1 MSRRS
6 SPAILAA
13 PLALALALLCVA
25 GFPPGARAQ
34 QTAPQAEVKATV
46 KSELPASI
54 TIQPRPVEDLKA
66 VYATVESV
74 HETLA
79 RTRIGGTIAE
89 LKVKEGDKVTTGQL
103 LATVR
108 DPKLPL
114 QIVSLDARIQ
124 ALQAQQHQAELE
136 LDRAQRLRASGTGT
150 QQRLDDAQSAVDVA
164 RAQITAMKAER
175 AVVEQQL
182 REGEVLAPANGRI
195 LQVKVIDGAVVVP
208 GETVASIAT
217 ETYVL
222 RLHLPERHARFM
234 HEGDPVLVGNRGL
247 APATPQ
253 AATPQAAAPVG
264 ETALKRGTVR
274 QVYPELSGG
283 QVVADA
289 TVTGLGDFFVGERV
303 RVYVATGTRQAIV
316 VPPDW
321 IVRRFGTDFL
331 RLADGSE
338 TPVQVGGPIP
348 ALDGQPGGIEVLSG
362 LKPGDVIVR
371 PEGV

>member
-6 SPAILAA
+6 SPARLAA
-13 PLALALALLCVA
+13 PVLLALLTIA
-25 GFPPGARAQ
+25 GFPSLSRA
-34 QTAPQAEVKATV
+34 E
-46 KSELPASI
+46 PASI

-66 VYATVESV
+66 VFATVESV

-164 RAQITAMKAER
+164 RAQIAAMKAER

-182 REGEVLAPANGRI
+182 HEGEVLAPANGRV

-234 HEGDPVLVGNRGL
+234 HEGDPVLVGSRGL
-247 APATPQ
+247 APAAPQ
-253 AATPQAAAPVG
+253 AVAPSG
-264 ETALKRGTVR
+264 DMALKRGTVR

-289 TVTGLGDFFVGERV
+289 TVSGLGDFFVGERV

-321 IVRRFGTDFL
+321 FVRRFGTDFL

-371 PEGV
+371 PEGA

>member
-1 MSRRS
+1 MSHRS

-13 PLALALALLCVA
+13 PLALALLCVA

-34 QTAPQAEVKATV
+34 QTAPQAAVKAAV
-46 KSELPASI
+46 KSEVPASI

-164 RAQITAMKAER
+164 RAQIAAMKAER

-253 AATPQAAAPVG
+253 AGDMAPAG

-283 QVVADA
+283 QVGADA

>member
-1 MSRRS
+1 MSRRPI
-6 SPAILAA
+6 PAFLAA
-13 PLALALALLCVA
+13 PLALALLSVA
-25 GFPPGARAQ
+25 FPSVSRAQ
-34 QTAPQAEVKATV
+34 Q
-46 KSELPASI
+46 PASI

-66 VYATVESV
+66 VFATVESV

-89 LKVKEGDKVTTGQL
+89 LNVKEGDKVTTGQL

-150 QQRLDDAQSAVDVA
+150 QQRLDDAQSTVDVA
-164 RAQITAMKAER
+164 RAQIAAMKAER
-175 AVVEQQL
+175 SVVEQQL
-182 REGEVLAPANGRI
+182 REGEVLAPANGRV

-253 AATPQAAAPVG
+253 ATALPND
-264 ETALKRGTVR
+264 TALKRGTVR

-338 TPVQVGGPIP
+338 TPVQVGGPVP

-362 LKPGDVIVR
+362 LKQGDVIVR

>member
-1 MSRRS
+1 MFRRS
-6 SPAILAA
+6 SPAFLAA
-13 PLALALALLCVA
+13 PLALALLSAA
-25 GFPPGARAQ
+25 GFPPASRAQ
-34 QTAPQAEVKATV
+34 QAEV
-46 KSELPASI
+46 PASI

-66 VYATVESV
+66 VFATVESV

-79 RTRIGGTIAE
+79 RTRIGGTVAE

-164 RAQITAMKAER
+164 RAQIAAMKAER

-182 REGEVLAPANGRI
+182 REGEVLAPANGRV

-247 APATPQ
+247 APASPQ
-253 AATPQAAAPVG
+253 ASVGSAAPAADA
-264 ETALKRGTVR
+264 ALKRGTVR

-331 RLADGSE
+331 RLADGTE

>member
-6 SPAILAA
+6 SPARLAA
-13 PLALALALLCVA
+13 AFALALLSA
-25 GFPPGARAQ
+25 AFPSVSFAQ
-34 QTAPQAEVKATV
+34 QPT
-46 KSELPASI
+46 SI

-66 VYATVESV
+66 VFATVESV

-124 ALQAQQHQAELE
+124 ALQAQQHQAALE

-164 RAQITAMKAER
+164 RAQIAAMKAER
-175 AVVEQQL
+175 SVVEQQL
-182 REGEVLAPANGRI
+182 REGEVLAPANGRV

-234 HEGDPVLVGNRGL
+234 HEGDPVLVGKRGL
-247 APATPQ
+247 APSAPQ
-253 AATPQAAAPVG
+253 ATAPVG

-289 TVTGLGDFFVGERV
+289 TVSGLGDFFVGERV

-331 RLADGSE
+331 RLADGTE
-338 TPVQVGGPIP
+338 TPVQVGGSIP

>member
-6 SPAILAA
+6 SPARLAA
-13 PLALALALLCVA
+13 PLALALLCVA
-25 GFPPGARAQ
+25 AYPSLSRAQ
-34 QTAPQAEVKATV
+34 PAQPAAQGGAQT
-46 KSELPASI
+46 SI

-66 VYATVESV
+66 VFATVESV

-89 LKVKEGDKVTTGQL
+89 LKVTEGDKVTTGQL

-114 QIVSLDARIQ
+114 QIVTLDARIQ

-136 LDRAQRLRASGTGT
+136 LDRAQRLRASGVGT

-164 RAQITAMKAER
+164 RAQIAAMKAER

-182 REGEVLAPANGRI
+182 REGEVLAPANGRV

-247 APATPQ
+247 APAAPQ
-253 AATPQAAAPVG
+253 AVAPAG
-264 ETALKRGTVR
+264 DMALKRGTVR

-289 TVTGLGDFFVGERV
+289 TVSGLGDFFVGERV

>member
-6 SPAILAA
+6 FPARLAA
-13 PLALALALLCVA
+13 PLALALLSVA
-25 GFPPGARAQ
+25 FPSASRAQ
-34 QTAPQAEVKATV
+34 Q
-46 KSELPASI
+46 PAGI

-66 VYATVESV
+66 VFATVESV

-103 LATVR
+103 IATVR

-114 QIVSLDARIQ
+114 QIASLDARIQ

-136 LDRAQRLRASGTGT
+136 LDRARRLRASGTGT

-164 RAQITAMKAER
+164 RAQIAAMKAER
-175 AVVEQQL
+175 SVVEQQL

-195 LQVKVIDGAVVVP
+195 LQVKAIDGAVVVP

-247 APATPQ
+247 APASPQ
-253 AATPQAAAPVG
+253 ATAPAADA
-264 ETALKRGTVR
+264 ALKRGTVR

-289 TVTGLGDFFVGERV
+289 TVSGLGDFFVGERV

-348 ALDGQPGGIEVLSG
+348 ALDGRPGGIEVLSG

>member
-1 MSRRS
+1 MFRRP
-6 SPAILAA
+6 SPAFPAASVVPSLPAIALMLAA
-13 PLALALALLCVA
+13 LLPSALH
-25 GFPPGARAQ
+25 AQ
-34 QTAPQAEVKATV
+34 PAT
-46 KSELPASI
+46 L

-66 VYATVESV
+66 VFATVESL

-79 RTRIGGTIAE
+79 RARIGGTIAE
-89 LKVKEGDKVTTGQL
+89 LTVKEGDKVATGQR

-150 QQRLDDAQSAVDVA
+150 QQRLDDAQAAVDVA
-164 RAQITAMKAER
+164 RAQIAAMKAER
-175 AVVEQQL
+175 SVVEQQL

-195 LQVKVIDGAVVVP
+195 LQVKAIDGAVVVP

-222 RLHLPERHARFM
+222 RLHLPERHARFL

-253 AATPQAAAPVG
+253 AAAPAG
-264 ETALKRGTVR
+264 DTALKRGTVR

-289 TVTGLGDFFVGERV
+289 TVGGLGDFFVGERV
-303 RVYVATGTRQAIV
+303 RVYVATGTRQAVV

-331 RLADGSE
+331 RLDDGSE

-348 ALDGQPGGIEVLSG
+348 ALDGRPGGIEVLSG
-362 LKPGDVIVR
+362 VKPGDVIVR
-371 PEGV
+371 PEGA

>member
-6 SPAILAA
+6 SPAFLAA
-13 PLALALALLCVA
+13 PLALALLSAA
-25 GFPPGARAQ
+25 GFPAASRAQ
-34 QTAPQAEVKATV
+34 QAEVK
-46 KSELPASI
+46 SEVLASI

-66 VYATVESV
+66 VFATVESV

-89 LKVKEGDKVTTGQL
+89 LKVTEGDKVTTGQL

-124 ALQAQQHQAELE
+124 ALQAQQHQAALE

-164 RAQITAMKAER
+164 RAQIAAMKAER

-182 REGEVLAPANGRI
+182 REGEVLAPANGRV

-247 APATPQ
+247 APASPQ
-253 AATPQAAAPVG
+253 AVAPAG

-289 TVTGLGDFFVGERV
+289 TVSGLGDFFVGERV

>member
-6 SPAILAA
+6 SPAHLAA
-13 PLALALALLCVA
+13 PLALALLCVA
-25 GFPPGARAQ
+25 GFPSLSRAQ
-34 QTAPQAEVKATV
+34 QPAPQAEVQV
-46 KSELPASI
+46 PASI

-66 VYATVESV
+66 VFATVESV

-164 RAQITAMKAER
+164 RAQIAAMKAER

-247 APATPQ
+247 APAAPQ
-253 AATPQAAAPVG
+253 ATAPVS

>member
-1 MSRRS
+1 MFRRS
-6 SPAILAA
+6 SSARLAA
-13 PLALALALLCVA
+13 AFALALLSA
-25 GFPPGARAQ
+25 AFPSVSH
-34 QTAPQAEVKATV
+34 AE
-46 KSELPASI
+46 PASI
-54 TIQPRPVEDLKA
+54 TVQPRPVEDLKA
-66 VYATVESV
+66 VFATVESV

-79 RTRIGGTIAE
+79 RTRIGGTVAE
-89 LKVKEGDKVTTGQL
+89 LKVKEGDKVATGQL
-103 LATVR
+103 IATVR

-114 QIVSLDARIQ
+114 QIAALEARIQ

-136 LDRAQRLRASGTGT
+136 LDRARRLRTSGTGT
-150 QQRLDDAQSAVDVA
+150 QQRLDDAQSAVDIA
-164 RAQITAMKAER
+164 RAQIAAMRAER
-175 AVVEQQL
+175 SVVEQQL

-195 LQVKVIDGAVVVP
+195 LQVKVIDGAVVIP

-234 HEGDPVLVGNRGL
+234 HEGDPVLIGDRGL
-247 APATPQ
+247 APTTPLATPPAT
-253 AATPQAAAPVG
+253 AAGG
-264 ETALKRGTVR
+264 EAGRQPTVALKPGTVR

>member
-6 SPAILAA
+6 SPARLAA
-13 PLALALALLCVA
+13 PLALALLCVA
-25 GFPPGARAQ
+25 GFPSLSHAQ
-34 QTAPQAEVKATV
+34 QPAPQAEVQV
-46 KSELPASI
+46 PASI

-66 VYATVESV
+66 VFATVESV

-164 RAQITAMKAER
+164 RAQIAAMKAER

-247 APATPQ
+247 APAAPQ
-253 AATPQAAAPVG
+253 ATAPVS

>member
-6 SPAILAA
+6 SPARLAA
-13 PLALALALLCVA
+13 PLALALLSAA
-25 GFPPGARAQ
+25 GFPSLSRAQ
-34 QTAPQAEVKATV
+34 PAPQAEVQV
-46 KSELPASI
+46 PASI

-66 VYATVESV
+66 VFATVESV

-164 RAQITAMKAER
+164 RAQIAAMKAER

-247 APATPQ
+247 APAASQ
-253 AATPQAAAPVG
+253 ATAPVG